1 MYFHCVLTV
10 GSPFEIVINNAD
22 LISMNRA
29 LLAADS
35 FGSSMFCKY
44 MADFMYI
51 N

>member
-22 LISMNRA
+22 LISVKRA
-29 LLAADS
+29 PFAAENVGDLI
-35 FGSSMFCKY
+35 FCNY